1 MAATGGMEDRR
12 EKTEAEEKEP
22 GRAGEEGRTDGWTDG
37 GKQGEAGVV
46 GEMDPSL
53 PVRRAE
59 QTLFDQLTAM
69 QLKDR
74 LQSADL
80 RVSVNNLT
88 GGVDEI

>member
-1 MAATGGMEDRR
+1 MEGKGGR
-12 EKTEAEEKEP
+12 
-22 GRAGEEGRTDGWTDG
+22 TDG

-46 GEMDPSL
+46 GAMDQSL

-74 LQSADL
+74 LQSSADL

-88 GGVDEI
+88 RGVDEVI